1 MTSKM
6 KRHLMIASLV
16 TLLPVPAA
24 FFLNAP
30 AGMQAHVR
38 SFAWAS
44 VALLLSLWLCAWLTL
59 RDPGNKGRNE
69 KPLALML
76 WVIPIISILCSV
88 YVWAAAMGCEL
99 GTTGFLIPMGLLF
112 SAIGN
117 YLPKCRMN
125 RTMGIK
131 VSWAYTSEENWAATH
146 RFGGKLWFVGGILM
160 ALTALL
166 PAPVAIGAF
175 IILTAVMI
183 VLPTVY
189 SYRYYK
195 MQKARGD
202 ELLPFPKAFGSKK
215 SGIISIVTLVVILAA
230 VVVLL
235 FTGNIRYSLEADHL
249 AIQPDY
255 YSDDT
260 LNYAD
265 IATIEYREENIP
277 GYRVGG
283 FGSFRLLM
291 GFFRNDEFGNYVRY
305 TYYDPDAC
313 IVVTTQDGTMVLSAE
328 TAEQTHTLYEEL
340 LQKTSK

>member
-1 MTSKM
+1 MTSKF
-6 KRHLMIASLV
+6 KRQLIIASLV
-16 TLLPVPAA
+16 TVLPIPIAL
-24 FFLNAP
+24 FLDVP
-30 AGMQAHVR
+30 AGMQAHMR

-44 VALLLSLWLCAWLTL
+44 VALLLGLWLCAWITL

-69 KPLALML
+69 KPLTLML
-76 WVIPIISILCSV
+76 WVIPIVSNLCSA
-88 YVWAAAMGCEL
+88 YVWATAMGYEL
-99 GTTGFLIPMGLLF
+99 GITWFMIPLGLLF

-125 RTMGIK
+125 STMGIK

-146 RFGGKLWFVGGILM
+146 RFGGKLWFVGGLLV
-160 ALTALL
+160 ALA
-166 PAPVAIGAF
+166 A
-175 IILTAVMI
+175 
-183 VLPTVY
+183 VLPVNIGLPVIIAIFVGMTVIPMAY

-202 ELLPFPKAFGSKK
+202 ELMPFPKTFGSKK
-215 SGIISIVTLVVILAA
+215 SGIISIVTLVIVLAA
-230 VVVLL
+230 VGVML
-235 FTGNIRYSLEADHL
+235 FTGNIRYALEDDHL
-249 AIQPDY
+249 AIRADY

-265 IATIEYREENIP
+265 IDAIEYREGNVP

-291 GFFRNDEFGNYVRY
+291 GFFRNDEFDTYVRY

-313 IVVTTQDGTMVLSAE
+313 IVVTTKGGTVVLSAE
-328 TAEQTHTLYEEL
+328 TAEQTQALYES
-340 LQKTSK
+340 LQSKIG

>member
-1 MTSKM
+1 
-6 KRHLMIASLV
+6 
-16 TLLPVPAA
+16 
-24 FFLNAP
+24 
-30 AGMQAHVR
+30 
-38 SFAWAS
+38 
-44 VALLLSLWLCAWLTL
+44 
-59 RDPGNKGRNE
+59 
-69 KPLALML
+69 
-76 WVIPIISILCSV
+76 
-88 YVWAAAMGCEL
+88 
-99 GTTGFLIPMGLLF
+99 
-112 SAIGN
+112 
-117 YLPKCRMN
+117 
-125 RTMGIK
+125 
-131 VSWAYTSEENWAATH
+131 
-146 RFGGKLWFVGGILM
+146 M

-215 SGIISIVTLVVILAA
+215 SGIISIVTLVIVLAA
-230 VVVLL
+230 VGVML
-235 FTGNIRYSLEADHL
+235 FTGNIRYTLEDDHL
-249 AIQPDY
+249 AIRADY

-265 IATIEYREENIP
+265 IDAIEYREGNVP

-291 GFFRNDEFGNYVRY
+291 GFFRNDEFDTYVRY

-313 IVVTTQDGTMVLSAE
+313 IVVTTKGGTVVLSAE
-328 TAEQTHTLYEEL
+328 TAEQTQALYES
-340 LQKTSK
+340 LQSKIG